1 MNTAIIAGGG
11 TGRRFGGSECKQ
23 FVDINGKP
31 LIYYAIYPFQ
41 ESALF
46 DDIIVVLPAGHTAA
60 FKKDVLDK
68 FRFDKVGK
76 VITGGKDRQDSV
88 FNALNSVSAGTDL
101 VAVHDAARPFV
112 TGALIEKLVKSMDG
126 HDGVIP
132 GVKILQTVKQI
143 DKASY
148 VVKTLDRDFIVEI
161 QTPQVFKYRV
171 LKEAYENVIKKNI
184 KVTDD
189 SAAVELAKGKVKI
202 IEGDHINRKIT
213 YREDLD
219 WMKVAV
225 SGGVKLL

>member
-23 FVDINGKP
+23 FVKIKGKP
-31 LIYYAIYPFQ
+31 LIYYSICPFQ
-41 ESALF
+41 ESPFF
-46 DDIIVVLPAGHTAA
+46 DEIIVVLPPGHTTA

-68 FRFDKVGK
+68 FRFDKVVK
-76 VITGGKDRQDSV
+76 VIPGGKERQDSV
-88 FNALNSVSAGTDL
+88 FNALNSVSGKTEL

-112 TGALIEKLVKSMDG
+112 TGELIEKLVKSMDG

-148 VVKTLDRDFIVEI
+148 VVTTLDRDFIVEI

-171 LKEAYENVIKKNI
+171 LKKAYEHIIKNRI
-184 KVTDD
+184 RITDD
-189 SAAVELAKGKVKI
+189 SAAVELAKGKIKI
-202 IEGDHINRKIT
+202 TEGDYANRKIT
-213 YREDLD
+213 YKEDLI
-219 WMKVAV
+219 WMEIAIDRR
-225 SGGVKLL
+225 L